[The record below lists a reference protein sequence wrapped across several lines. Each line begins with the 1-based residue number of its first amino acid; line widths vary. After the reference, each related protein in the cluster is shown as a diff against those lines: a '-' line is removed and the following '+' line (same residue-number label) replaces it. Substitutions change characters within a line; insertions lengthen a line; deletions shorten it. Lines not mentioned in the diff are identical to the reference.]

1 MPELPAPFIARTA
14 ASTAFLRDTL
24 LRMVARVAE
33 YNRDAAQAYEHSMRI
48 AMGGKHLRATLVHV
62 GADRLIDAPPAPA
75 DTAVAAAFDL
85 LHASFL
91 ILDDVID
98 ADETRRGEPTI
109 HAMARD
115 HSGDAHYGESV
126 AILAGTA
133 ALNKATRIVANCGAP
148 AEITLQVLNLFT
160 QATADSMVGEFMDI
174 HHSLPQVEPTDAL
187 IHLASRLK
195 TSAYSFEAPLACG
208 ALLGEHP
215 ERIPQLVRIGRHLGS
230 AYQLADDLQSVFG
243 TPDRTGKDPAGD
255 LIHHRAT
262 PLIATARATPTWSK
276 IEQAINEED
285 WREAQA
291 LLRACGAVEQSTEQ
305 AQQHLDTAAALT
317 RETQL
322 SQPARAVLAAV
333 GAAIREST
341 LV

>member
-1 MPELPAPFIARTA
+1 M
-14 ASTAFLRDTL
+14 
-24 LRMVARVAE
+24 
-33 YNRDAAQAYEHSMRI
+33 
-48 AMGGKHLRATLVHV
+48 
-62 GADRLIDAPPAPA
+62 
-75 DTAVAAAFDL
+75 
-85 LHASFL
+85 
-91 ILDDVID
+91 
-98 ADETRRGEPTI
+98 
-109 HAMARD
+109 
-115 HSGDAHYGESV
+115 
-126 AILAGTA
+126 
-133 ALNKATRIVANCGAP
+133 
-148 AEITLQVLNLFT
+148 
-160 QATADSMVGEFMDI
+160 
-174 HHSLPQVEPTDAL
+174 
-187 IHLASRLK
+187 
-195 TSAYSFEAPLACG
+195 
-208 ALLGEHP
+208 
-215 ERIPQLVRIGRHLGS
+215 
-230 AYQLADDLQSVFG
+230 FG